1 MLAIWLVWFLDLTS
15 PESLWLA
22 LSVEPDQQ
30 ALAGQAEWSEAEE
43 WKRYCKRQEMLAAVV
58 TGGADPDDLLDCL
71 LEQSISVDDYLE
83 ETDENL
89 IWWV

>member
-1 MLAIWLVWFLDLTS
+1 L

-22 LSVEPDQQ
+22 LSVEPDRL

-43 WKRYCKRQEMLAAVV
+43 WERYCKRQEMLAAVV
-58 TGGADPDDLLDCL
+58 TGRADPDDLLDCL